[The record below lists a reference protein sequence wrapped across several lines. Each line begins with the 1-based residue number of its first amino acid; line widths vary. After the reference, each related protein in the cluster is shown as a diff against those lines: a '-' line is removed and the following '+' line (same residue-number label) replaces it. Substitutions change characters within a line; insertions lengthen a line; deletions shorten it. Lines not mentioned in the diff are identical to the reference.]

1 MPKRHLLALLT
12 LCTML
17 IVIFIGFLAC
27 SRDPNIRKQKYFE
40 SGNRDFEQSKYN
52 EAVVEYL
59 NAVKLDPSFAKAHY
73 QLAETYIR
81 LQAWPDAYRELQRT
95 VELDSSNV
103 KAQVELGN
111 LLVAARSL
119 PEAQGVIDK
128 LLKNDPNNADV
139 YALQANLAVAQDNPD
154 GAIQDVQKA
163 IVLDSNRPEFY
174 VQLAALQSPKQMDV
188 AQSTLKKALA
198 INPKFVPA
206 LELLAVLDQN
216 TGHDSEAEDLLKQAI
231 GLDPKTLKPREYL
244 ARLYLSQNRRADAEQ
259 VMIQAKKDLAG
270 EGTMYRVLGE
280 YYVNIG
286 ELDKATT
293 EFAVLSKEH
302 TTDMNVRL
310 DYIDLLLRQNKV
322 DEASKLNDEILKAN
336 PKESGAQMIRG
347 RILNLRGQFKQ
358 AIDVLQTALKD
369 VPQHAGGHYQLG
381 LAFSQTGDLGRAE
394 QEWRE
399 AVKLEPRLTDAQLAL
414 AQIALKKNDRNT
426 LRQAAEQIITSL
438 PSDPRGYILRAEGES
453 RTNQSAAADADFGKA
468 IQVAPQSPLGYTA
481 MGGWL
486 LKRGKLQEAQ
496 KYYEQA
502 LDRDANQLPALNGL
516 VAILVKQKENVKAQE
531 RVRQQI
537 AKAPNNDAFY
547 SLLGGLQAVNRDL
560 AGAEASLQK
569 AISLNKNNL
578 GAFILLASVEKAQ
591 GSTDKA
597 LATAYQS
604 IDQNPKSVTGYFL
617 AGSLEDS
624 RANWQKAELLYQQAL
639 QVEPNFPPAA
649 NNLAY
654 GMLEHKENIDLALSL
669 AQIARQKMPDSPS
682 TADTLAWIYYHK
694 GVYAFAAD
702 LLQEALQK
710 APDNATYHYHLGMV
724 YQKQNN
730 AGEARK
736 HLQRALQINPKSPVA
751 DEIRQALNR
760 MG

>member
-1 MPKRHLLALLT
+1 MLKRHLFTLLT
-12 LCTML
+12 LCIM
-17 IVIFIGFLAC
+17 FIASLAC
-27 SRDPNIRKQKYFE
+27 SRDPNVRKQKYFE
-40 SGNRDFEQSKYN
+40 SGNRYFEQGKYN
-52 EAVVEYL
+52 EAVVEFS
-59 NAVKLDPSFAKAHY
+59 NAAKLDPSFANAHY

-81 LQAWPDAYRELQRT
+81 LQAWSDAYRELQRT
-95 VELDSSNV
+95 VELDPSNV
-103 KAQVELGN
+103 KAQLELGN

-119 PEAQGVIDK
+119 AEAQGVIDK
-128 LLKNDPNNADV
+128 LLEKDPNNADAYV
-139 YALQANLAVAQDNPD
+139 LQANLAVAQGNRDA
-154 GAIQDVQKA
+154 AIKQLQKA
-163 IVLDSNRPEFY
+163 IVLDPNRPEFY
-174 VQLAALQSPKQMDV
+174 VQLAALESPNQIDV
-188 AQSTLKKALA
+188 AESILKKALA

-216 TGHDSEAEDLLKQAI
+216 TGRGGEAENVLKQAI

-244 ARLYLSQNRRADAEQ
+244 ARLYLSLNRSADAEQ

-293 EFAVLSKEH
+293 EFAALSKEH

-310 DYIDLLLRQNKV
+310 DYIDLLLRQNRI
-322 DEASKLNDEILKAN
+322 DEASKLNNEILKAN
-336 PKESGAQMIRG
+336 PKDAGAQMIRG
-347 RILNLRGQFKQ
+347 RILNLRGQFKE
-358 AIDVLQTALKD
+358 AINVLQTALKD
-369 VPQHAGGHYQLG
+369 VPQHSGGHYQLG

-414 AQIALKKNDRNT
+414 AQIALTKDDRNT

-453 RTNQSAAADADFGKA
+453 RNQSAAADADFGKA

-486 LKRGKLQEAQ
+486 FKRDKLQEAQ

-531 RVRQQI
+531 RVQQQI

-604 IDQNPKSVTGYFL
+604 IDHNPKSVTGYFL

-624 RANWQKAELLYQQAL
+624 RANWQKAELLYRQAL

-654 GMLEHKENIDLALSL
+654 GMLEHKENLDVALSL

-682 TADTLAWIYYHK
+682 VADTLAWIYYHK

-702 LLQEALQK
+702 LLREALQK
-710 APDNATYHYHLGMV
+710 APDSATYHYHLGMV
-724 YQKQNN
+724 YEKQNN

-736 HLQRALQINPKSPVA
+736 QLQRALQINPNLPA
-751 DEIRQALNR
+751 AGEIHQALNR
-760 MG
+760 MS